1 MSYKINMKNYG
12 LSAPRRDSWQTNMNK
27 KNGETHLYYI
37 IQEGNGYI
45 LDGKEH
51 LFEKNHLYILPPLKK
66 IKYFLRGNE
75 FYHMYFDFTVVKGL
89 FFDNVVDISLEE
101 YPLIRY
107 DIDMFYYFL
116 KTLPNPYALGVQH
129 NPELYTKY
137 KLRTESFLNI
147 LFSDICE
154 YFPPENNTDVRI
166 TKALN
171 YIHKNYG
178 GEIKIP
184 ELAKE
189 LNFSESHF
197 FKVFRKTMGCT
208 PHQYIK
214 NYRLDVACELLYNGT
229 NVSDTALAVGFSC
242 AASFSNFFKEHM
254 GMSPLEYKRNNS

>member
-12 LSAPRRDSWQTNMNK
+12 LSSPRHNTWQINMNK
-27 KNGETHLYYI
+27 KSGETRLYYV

-45 LDGKEH
+45 TGGEKH
-51 LFEKNHLYILPPLKK
+51 LFKKDHLYILPPLKK
-66 IKYFLRGNE
+66 VKYFVTEGE
-75 FYHMYFDFTVVKGL
+75 FRHVYFDFTVVKGL
-89 FFDNVVDISLEE
+89 FFDNVIDIPLEE
-101 YPLIRY
+101 YPLIKY

-116 KTLPNPYALGVQH
+116 KTLPNPYAIGVQN

-154 YFPPENNTDVRI
+154 YFPPENKTDERI

-178 GEIKIP
+178 EDIKIP

-197 FKVFRKTMGCT
+197 FKFFRKTLGCT

-214 NYRLDVACELLYNGT
+214 NYRLDVACELLYNGA
-229 NVSDTALAVGFSC
+229 NVSETALAVGFSC
-242 AASFSNFFKEHM
+242 AASFSNFFKEQT
-254 GMSPLEYKRNNS
+254 GISPLEYKRNNS